1 MRSQWIGVLGGV
13 LVGLS
18 LAQVAHAAS
27 ITEDQVARLVE
38 ALRRSGSQTPASAGL
53 YSDWRVKGENIPRW
67 SEKCIGRKLTPQE
80 FASNSATAGGVVSC
94 VIRDELATE
103 LQLANGDEA
112 LAVRRVAAWW
122 MTGDA
127 KRYNSTGTAAYT
139 ESILSL
145 YQQQRTASSAPSSPA
160 QKPASANS
168 PDKLVSVPPGRST
181 PYDRYME
188 VGYAATRK
196 KDYPT
201 ALLFFKRALDERPN
215 DLYATQAIKNISAYL
230 GPGNTT
236 TKAEITPSGQ

>member
-1 MRSQWIGVLGGV
+1 MRSQWIGVLGGL

-18 LAQVAHAAS
+18 LSHVANAAS
-27 ITEDQVARLVE
+27 ITDDQVARLVE
-38 ALRRSGSQTPASAGL
+38 ALRRSGSQRPASADL
-53 YSDWRVKGENIPRW
+53 YSDWQVKAENIPRW

-94 VIRDELATE
+94 VIRDVLATE
-103 LQLANGDEA
+103 FQLANGDEA

-127 KRYNSTGTAAYT
+127 KRYNSAGTAAYT

-145 YQQQRTASSAPSSPA
+145 YQQQRTSSPA
-160 QKPASANS
+160 QSSPTQKPASTNN

-181 PYDRYME
+181 PYDRYMQ
-188 VGYAATRK
+188 VGYAATQK

-230 GPGNTT
+230 GQGSTSSQAGSSP
-236 TKAEITPSGQ
+236 AGQ